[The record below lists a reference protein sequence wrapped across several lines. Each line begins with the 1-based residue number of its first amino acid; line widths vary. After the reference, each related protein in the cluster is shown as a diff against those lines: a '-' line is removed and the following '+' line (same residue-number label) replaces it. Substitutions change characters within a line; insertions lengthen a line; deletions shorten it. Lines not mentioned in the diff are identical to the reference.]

1 MIVLHGLQHKAI
13 GVGDGIV
20 VIKRE
25 KSLFA
30 AERRKVIPIAQIAA
44 VEIKKPGAMINGYI
58 QVQLA
63 GQTSGNAAGTIT
75 GGAMEAA
82 QDETSVLLTRDGI
95 DKAEKIQAEIYRQ
108 MAAAK

>member
-75 GGAMEAA
+75 GGAM
-82 QDETSVLLTRDGI
+82 
-95 DKAEKIQAEIYRQ
+95 
-108 MAAAK
+108 

>member
-1 MIVLHGLQHKAI
+1 M
-13 GVGDGIV
+13 
-20 VIKRE
+20 
-25 KSLFA
+25 
-30 AERRKVIPIAQIAA
+30 
-44 VEIKKPGAMINGYI
+44 
-58 QVQLA
+58 QLA

-82 QDETSVLLTRDGI
+82 QDENSVMFTRDGI